1 MKKLLF
7 ILPLL
12 LWVACEED
20 AEDTL
25 PTELVG
31 TWYLSNSGV
40 YMEMTTNSDQTM
52 IDQVGPGIGSIAVD
66 GVVNTSMTYMISD
79 EDYGWVSIMVA
90 NQSIYEPRNFPFYY
104 LMVSS
109 YDGDASANF
118 AAAESFDYETYYF
131 TDSLD
136 FSYDLD
142 SYTFTIGSTEFYG
155 TDMYGV
161 VDSSLSVTL
170 SGTIQANSIAIPAN
184 TPTQVD
190 LSDSFIDDDASGF
203 IMTLEEDGSCVLT
216 EGYEYDDETET
227 ETDVG
232 TWSVNDD
239 QLILLIEYEG
249 YGETE
254 VDTLEATVSVSGNML
269 SLTIEENYCSEA
281 EEDELDECLEEG
293 AMEFGLDPGS
303 LTNLVMVQIMNFSN
317 TPPTLARAA
326 SRSSLKHLLQTK
338 IPDRSHI
345 LYNPFQRTK

>member
-1 MKKLLF
+1 MKRLL
-7 ILPLL
+7 ILLPLL
-12 LWVACEED
+12 FWIACDED

-31 TWYLSNSGV
+31 TWYLTDGEL

-52 IDQVGPGIGSIAVD
+52 IDSFGPGIGSIAVE
-66 GVVNTSMTYMISD
+66 GAVNTSLTYMFLD
-79 EDYGWVSIMVA
+79 EDYGEVSIMVA
-90 NQSIYEPRNFPFYY
+90 NQSLDGPENLPIYF
-104 LMVSS
+104 LSLSS
-109 YDGDASANF
+109 YGGDLSTHFYAVESEDG
-118 AAAESFDYETYYF
+118 YIVYF

-136 FSYDLD
+136 LSYDLD
-142 SYTFTIGSTEFYG
+142 SHTVTIGSTEFFG

-161 VDSSLSVTL
+161 VDSVIL
-170 SGTIQANSIAIPAN
+170 SGTIQANTIAIPAN
-184 TPTQVD
+184 TTTQVD
-190 LSDSFIDDDASGF
+190 QSYYLDYMPE
-203 IMTLEEDGSCVLT
+203 MTLTLEADNSFVIT
-216 EGYEYDDETET
+216 QTFDYYDETET

-269 SLTIEENYCSEA
+269 SLIIEENYCSEA

-293 AMEFGLDPGS
+293 SMEFGLDPGS

>member
-31 TWYLSNSGV
+31 TWYLSNSEA

-52 IDQVGPGIGSIAVD
+52 IDQFGPGIGSIAVE
-66 GVVNTSMTYMISD
+66 GAVNTSLTYMILD
-79 EDYGWVSIMVA
+79 EDYGAVSIMVA

-109 YDGDASANF
+109 YDGDLSANF
-118 AAAESFDYETYYF
+118 YAAESFDYETYYF

-155 TDMYGV
+155 TNMFGV

-170 SGTIQANSIAIPAN
+170 SGTIQANTIAIPAN

-190 LSDSFIDDDASGF
+190 RSDYYSMPEMTI
-203 IMTLEEDGSCVLT
+203 TLEADGSIVRT
-216 EGYEYDDETET
+216 ETYYYYEEPETET
-227 ETDVG
+227 YEG
-232 TWSVNDD
+232 TWSVSGD
-239 QLILLIEYEG
+239 QLIILEEYEG
-249 YGETE
+249 NGETE
-254 VDTLEATVSVSGNML
+254 IDTVEFTFSLSGNTL
-269 SLTIEENYCSEA
+269 SLIIEEDVCEPD
-281 EEDELDECLEEG
+281 EDYPMDECLEEG
-293 AMEFGLDPGS
+293 SMALGLDPGS
-303 LTNLVMVQIMNFSN
+303 LTDLVMVQIINFSN

-326 SRSSLKHLLQTK
+326 SKSILKHLLQRK
-338 IPDRSHI
+338 NSDRNHI
-345 LYNPFQRTK
+345 LYNPFQGNK

>member
-31 TWYLSNSGV
+31 TWYLSNSEA

-52 IDQVGPGIGSIAVD
+52 IDQFGPGIGSIAVD
-66 GVVNTSMTYMISD
+66 GAVNTSMTYMISD

-104 LMVSS
+104 LMVDS
-109 YDGDASANF
+109 YGGVLSANF
-118 AAAESFDYETYYF
+118 YAAESWDYGTYYF

-136 FSYDLD
+136 LSYDLD
-142 SYTFTIGSTEFYG
+142 SYTVTMGSTEFFG
-155 TDMYGV
+155 TDMYG
-161 VDSSLSVTL
+161 DSLSVTL

-190 LSDSFIDDDASGF
+190 FPDSFIDDDASE
-203 IMTLEEDGSCVLT
+203 ITMTLEEDGSCVLT
-216 EGYEYDDETET
+216 EVYGYDDETET

-254 VDTLEATVSVSGNML
+254 VDTLEATVSVSGNTL
-269 SLTIEENYCSEA
+269 SLITEENYCSEA

>member
-31 TWYLSNSGV
+31 TWYLSNNEV

-52 IDQVGPGIGSIAVD
+52 IDQFGPGIGSIAVE
-66 GVVNTSMTYMISD
+66 GAVNTSLTYMIFD
-79 EDYGWVSIMVA
+79 EFDGWVSIMVA
-90 NQSIYEPRNFPFYY
+90 SQSLYGPINFPFYY
-104 LMVSS
+104 LMFDS
-109 YDGDASANF
+109 YGGNASANF
-118 AAAESFDYETYYF
+118 VAADSFYYETYYF

-170 SGTIQANSIAIPAN
+170 SGTIQANTIAIPAN

-190 LSDSFIDDDASGF
+190 RSDYYSMPEMTI
-203 IMTLEEDGSCVLT
+203 TLEADGSIVRT
-216 EGYEYDDETET
+216 ETFVYYEEPETET
-227 ETDVG
+227 YEG
-232 TWSVNDD
+232 TWSVSGD
-239 QLILLIEYEG
+239 QLIILEEYEG
-249 YGETE
+249 NGETE
-254 VDTLEATVSVSGNML
+254 IDTVEFTFSLSGNT
-269 SLTIEENYCSEA
+269 LTLIM
-281 EEDELDECLEEG
+281 EEDLCEPDEDYPMDECLEEG
-293 AMEFGLDPGS
+293 SMALGLDPGS
-303 LTNLVMVQIMNFSN
+303 LTDLVMVQIINFSN

-326 SRSSLKHLLQTK
+326 SKSILKHLLQRK
-338 IPDRSHI
+338 NSDRNHI
-345 LYNPFQRTK
+345 LYNPFQGNK

>member
-31 TWYLSNSGV
+31 TWYLSNSEA

-52 IDQVGPGIGSIAVD
+52 IDQIRPGIGSIAVD
-66 GVVNTSMTYMISD
+66 GAFDTSMTYMILEQFDGS
-79 EDYGWVSIMVA
+79 VSIILA

-104 LMVSS
+104 LMVDS
-109 YDGDASANF
+109 YGGVLSANF
-118 AAAESFDYETYYF
+118 YAAESWDYGTYYF

-136 FSYDLD
+136 LSYDLD
-142 SYTFTIGSTEFYG
+142 SYTVTMGSTEFFG

-170 SGTIQANSIAIPAN
+170 SGTIQANTIAIPAN

-190 LSDSFIDDDASGF
+190 QSYYFSMPE
-203 IMTLEEDGSCVLT
+203 MTITIEADGSIVRT
-216 EGYEYDDETET
+216 ETYVYYEESETET
-227 ETDVG
+227 YEG
-232 TWSVNDD
+232 TWSVSGD
-239 QLILLIEYEG
+239 QLIILEEYEG
-249 YGETE
+249 NGETE
-254 VDTLEATVSVSGNML
+254 IDTVEFTFSLSGNT
-269 SLTIEENYCSEA
+269 LTLIM
-281 EEDELDECLEEG
+281 EEDFCEPDEDYPMDECLEEG
-293 AMEFGLDPGS
+293 SMALGLDPGS
-303 LTNLVMVQIMNFSN
+303 LTDFVMVQIINFSN

-326 SRSSLKHLLQTK
+326 SKSILKHLLQRK
-338 IPDRSHI
+338 ISDRSHI
-345 LYNPFQRTK
+345 LYYPFQGNK

>member
-1 MKKLLF
+1 MKRLLI

-12 LWVACEED
+12 FWIACDED

-31 TWYLSNSGV
+31 TWYLSNSEA

-52 IDQVGPGIGSIAVD
+52 IDQFGPGIGSIAVD
-66 GVVNTSMTYMISD
+66 GAVNTSMTYMISD

-109 YDGDASANF
+109 YDGDLSANF
-118 AAAESFDYETYYF
+118 YAAESYFNETYYF

-142 SYTFTIGSTEFYG
+142 SYTFTIGSTEFFG

-170 SGTIQANSIAIPAN
+170 SGTIQANTIAIPAN

-190 LSDSFIDDDASGF
+190 QYNNFMPEMTI
-203 IMTLEEDGSCVLT
+203 TLEADGSIVRT
-216 EGYEYDDETET
+216 ETYDYYEEPETET
-227 ETDVG
+227 YEG
-232 TWSVNDD
+232 TWSVSGD
-239 QLILLIEYEG
+239 QLIILEEYEG
-249 YGETE
+249 NGETE
-254 VDTLEATVSVSGNML
+254 VDTTEFTFSLSGNTL
-269 SLTIEENYCSEA
+269 SLIM
-281 EEDELDECLEEG
+281 EEDVCEPDEDYPMDECLEEVSM
-293 AMEFGLDPGS
+293 AFGLDPGS
-303 LTNLVMVQIMNFSN
+303 LTDLVMVQIINFSN

-326 SRSSLKHLLQTK
+326 SRSILKHLLQRK
-338 IPDRSHI
+338 ISDRSHI
-345 LYNPFQRTK
+345 LYNPFQGNK

>member
-31 TWYLSNSGV
+31 TWYLTDGEL

-52 IDQVGPGIGSIAVD
+52 IDQFGPGIGSIEVD
-66 GVVNTSMTYMISD
+66 GTVNTSLTYMILD
-79 EDYGWVSIMVA
+79 EDYGAVSIMVA
-90 NQSIYEPRNFPFYY
+90 NQSPFGPSIYPIYY

-109 YDGDASANF
+109 YGEQLSAIF
-118 AAAESFDYETYYF
+118 YAVESEDDYIFYF
-131 TDSLD
+131 TESLD
-136 FSYDLD
+136 LSYDLD
-142 SYTFTIGSTEFYG
+142 SYTVTMGSTEFFG
-155 TDMYGV
+155 TDMYG
-161 VDSSLSVTL
+161 DSLSVTL

-190 LSDSFIDDDASGF
+190 FPDSFIDDDASEI

-216 EGYEYDDETET
+216 EVYEYDDETET

-254 VDTLEATVSVSGNML
+254 VDTLEATVSVSGNTL
-269 SLTIEENYCSEA
+269 SLIIEENYCSEA

-293 AMEFGLDPGS
+293 EMEFGLDPGS

-345 LYNPFQRTK
+345 LYNPFQRNHP

>member
-1 MKKLLF
+1 MKRLLI

-12 LWVACEED
+12 FWIACDED
-20 AEDTL
+20 AEDNLTA
-25 PTELVG
+25 ELVG
-31 TWYLSNSGV
+31 TWYLTDGEL

-52 IDQVGPGIGSIAVD
+52 IDQFGPGIGSIEVD
-66 GVVNTSMTYMISD
+66 GTVNTSLTYMILD
-79 EDYGWVSIMVA
+79 EDHGAVSIMVA
-90 NQSIYEPRNFPFYY
+90 NQYPFGPSIYPIYY

-109 YDGDASANF
+109 YGGDLSAVF
-118 AAAESFDYETYYF
+118 YAVESEDDYIFYF
-131 TDSLD
+131 TESLD
-136 FSYDLD
+136 LSYDLD
-142 SYTFTIGSTEFYG
+142 SYTVTMGSTEFFG
-155 TDMYGV
+155 TDMYG
-161 VDSSLSVTL
+161 DSLSVTL
-170 SGTIQANSIAIPAN
+170 SGTIQANSIAILAN

-190 LSDSFIDDDASGF
+190 FPDSFIDDDASE
-203 IMTLEEDGSCVLT
+203 ITMTLEEDGSCVLT
-216 EGYEYDDETET
+216 EVYGYDDETET

-254 VDTLEATVSVSGNML
+254 VDTLEATVSVSGNTL
-269 SLTIEENYCSEA
+269 SLIIEDNYCSEA

-293 AMEFGLDPGS
+293 EMEFGLDPGS

-345 LYNPFQRTK
+345 IYNPFQRNHP

>member
-31 TWYLSNSGV
+31 TWYLSNSEA

-52 IDQVGPGIGSIAVD
+52 IDQIGAGIGSIAVD
-66 GVVNTSMTYMISD
+66 GAFDTSMTYMILEQFDGS
-79 EDYGWVSIMVA
+79 VSIILA

-104 LMVSS
+104 LMVDS
-109 YDGDASANF
+109 YGGVLSANF
-118 AAAESFDYETYYF
+118 YAAESWDYGTYYF

-136 FSYDLD
+136 LSYDLD
-142 SYTFTIGSTEFYG
+142 SYTVTMGSTEFFG

-161 VDSSLSVTL
+161 SLSVTL

-190 LSDSFIDDDASGF
+190 FTDSFIDDDASGF

-216 EGYEYDDETET
+216 EVYEYDDETET

-269 SLTIEENYCSEA
+269 SLIIEENYCSEA

-293 AMEFGLDPGS
+293 SMEFGLDPGS
-303 LTNLVMVQIMNFSN
+303 LTNLVIVQIMNFSN

-345 LYNPFQRTK
+345 LYNPFQRNHP

>member
-1 MKKLLF
+1 MKRLL
-7 ILPLL
+7 ILLPLL
-12 LWVACEED
+12 FWIACDED

-31 TWYLSNSGV
+31 TWYLSNSEA

-52 IDQVGPGIGSIAVD
+52 IDQFGPGIGSIEVEGA
-66 GVVNTSMTYMISD
+66 VNTSLTYMILD
-79 EDYGWVSIMVA
+79 EDYGAVSIMVA
-90 NQSIYEPRNFPFYY
+90 NQYPFGPSIYPIYY

-109 YDGDASANF
+109 YGGDLSAVF
-118 AAAESFDYETYYF
+118 YAVESDDDYIFYF
-131 TDSLD
+131 TESLD
-136 FSYDLD
+136 LSYDLD
-142 SYTFTIGSTEFYG
+142 SYTVTIGSTEFFG
-155 TDMYGV
+155 TDMYG
-161 VDSSLSVTL
+161 DSLSVTL

-190 LSDSFIDDDASGF
+190 FPDSFIDDDASE
-203 IMTLEEDGSCVLT
+203 ITMTLEEDGSCVLT
-216 EGYEYDDETET
+216 EVYGYDDETET

-269 SLTIEENYCSEA
+269 SLIIEENYCSEA

-303 LTNLVMVQIMNFSN
+303 LTNLVMVQIINFSN

-326 SRSSLKHLLQTK
+326 SRSSLKHLLQRK
-338 IPDRSHI
+338 IPDRSQI
-345 LYNPFQRTK
+345 LYNPFQRTE